1 MKRRDLAGHAGQR
14 LHLVKRHD
22 DGAGFE
28 RRPAA
33 KNADHG
39 KRAALQVDGIADFL
53 VQAAGEQLAEHD
65 FLLAIAESAS
75 LKNIQRGKLEGVGLP
90 AIDQGVDLRRDGHHI
105 DDHRRGDGD
114 LGDALEHRRD
124 ALVDRSVE
132 EGFLDD
138 GEVGAGILI
147 HFQPRVLEGT
157 GEAHQRDEGADAHA
171 DAAQGERGPQTAAPD
186 ISPGESY
193 KRQSHRV
200 GCSRRINLARAP
212 AYGCSSR
219 LSTWK

>member
-1 MKRRDLAGHAGQR
+1 MTSCWPSRKRR
-14 LHLVKRHD
+14 
-22 DGAGFE
+22 
-28 RRPAA
+28 PC
-33 KNADHG
+33 KN
-39 KRAALQVDGIADFL
+39 V
-53 VQAAGEQLAEHD
+53 
-65 FLLAIAESAS
+65 
-75 LKNIQRGKLEGVGLP
+75 QRGKLEGVGLP
-90 AIDQGVDLRRDGHHI
+90 AIDQGVDLRRDRHHI

-114 LGDALEHRRD
+114 LRDALEHRRD

-132 EGFLDD
+132 EGFLHD

-200 GCSRRINLARAP
+200 GCSNELNLQRRHQPTVVHQDCPPGNEVRLLANRDIP
-212 AYGCSSR
+212 LVR
-219 LSTWK
+219 NPL